1 MEQQNMVLQGQLVE
15 LKTAQE
21 EIEKEPVKIWQTDSL
36 KQHIEKAGLR
46 KKGYMMPLVDAE
58 DVTTNEHH
66 LAKEFMPEV
75 KLTGLELRSEKNSK
89 AWGGSYYRVIK
100 DSENEDSRVIQW
112 IYVWT
117 KQRFFISF
125 WVTVLPLFLLGVVGT
140 LIYSYILDWKQ
151 AILSVALIGTI
162 YLLLGLSAL
171 KDAIKGLTKGKY
183 YFSNGQ
189 LFLVFGAVFWML
201 LVEMYLREA
210 GLLSNIEDYVVA
222 IEAGEGFVENVLL
235 SGHDLSLSWV
245 GLFYFVATAIALILL
260 KVPLPSFTHT
270 THDMDWAPL
279 FIYIKKKGEE
289 WRLDKIR
296 FDAFHYF
303 ADTHSYESLVGSK
316 SLGKKKK
323 PKLEI
328 PNFWH
333 SFRLKTGFNN
343 WFYVLTGFLLLII
356 SLLLAIIA
364 FVGNPEG
371 VLGADLVRF
380 VFVPV
385 LLFLGAYLSF
395 SKWPTNVVDK
405 KMDLSDKKYHLTV
418 DRLKIFWNLRGEEPA
433 LKVRSKLQ
441 DPFMD
446 DDDFKTFRDD
456 LEQIVFYTL
465 LPKLNEI
472 QQQLF
477 FQKL

>member
-1 MEQQNMVLQGQLVE
+1 MKQQNIMLQGQLVE
-15 LKTAQE
+15 LKTVQE
-21 EIEKEPVKIWQTDSL
+21 EIEEEPVKIWQTNSL
-36 KQHIEKAGLR
+36 KKHIEKAGLR

-58 DVTTNEHH
+58 DVTTKEHH
-66 LAKEFMPEV
+66 LAKEFLPEV
-75 KLTGLELRSEKNSK
+75 KLTGLELQSERKSK
-89 AWGGSYYRVIK
+89 AWGGTYFRVIK
-100 DSENEDSRVIQW
+100 DTENEDNRVIQW

-140 LIYSYILDWKQ
+140 LIYSYIMDWKQ

-201 LVEMYLREA
+201 LVEMYLRDA
-210 GLLSNIEDYVVA
+210 KLVSNIEDYIVA
-222 IEAGEGFVENVLL
+222 VDVGERFFETVLL

-245 GLFYFVATAIALILL
+245 GLLYFVAAAIALIFL
-260 KVPLPSFTHT
+260 KVPLPSFTHA

-303 ADTHSYESLVGSK
+303 ADTVSYESLASSK
-316 SLGKKKK
+316 SLAKNKK

-343 WFYVLTGFLLLII
+343 WFLVLFGFLILII
-356 SLLLAIIA
+356 SILLAAITFI
-364 FVGNPEG
+364 GDPEG
-371 VLGADLVRF
+371 ILGADLVRF
-380 VFVPV
+380 VIVPV

-395 SKWPTNVVDK
+395 SKWPSNVVDK
-405 KMDLSDKKYHLTV
+405 KMDLSDTKYHLTV

-472 QQQLF
+472 QQMLF